1 MILGVFDINE
11 PSKKKEDIIGNKII
25 EISDEENTKADN

>member
-11 PSKKKEDIIGNKII
+11 PGKKKEDIGNKIM
-25 EISDEENTKADN
+25 EISDEENTKTDN